1 MLRQFVCV
9 LLVVP
14 IMSIQLEA
22 QSWKEYLDSAEICR
36 TNKDFE
42 KAITFYE
49 QSAKYLP
56 KDSTETD
63 SNIQLLTLTA
73 NFYYLSMSQYEKAK
87 SIYLKARNIISK
99 INGTGNN
106 SFSMNAFMIGQIYY
120 RLKDIS
126 QSEKFYIE
134 AKLTWQSL
142 FGKNSKQY
150 AAVCNALGILY
161 NDNGE
166 YDKAELQHFE
176 ARAIRKEL
184 KDSAYYAQSCNN
196 LAAIY
201 WNLGQPD
208 KAEPL
213 ALEAKEIRGS
223 LAIVPKPT
231 YAISCVNLANIYRD
245 MGKYE
250 KAEAL
255 YIEAKNIRETY
266 LTKDNDEYALSCDIL
281 ADLYYFMKQYDKAEP
296 LYIESKAIREKIGS
310 TASFYYGQSCS
321 NMAALYREMGKFEE
335 AELLALRADTIYQS
349 FGNAAEGDIAI
360 NYNSLGVLFFA
371 MKKFDKAEDYLN
383 KARKIWK
390 KNLGEAHP
398 FYTDN
403 SLSLARVFWQDNEIQ
418 KANELYVE
426 AFDAQLKQAGSF
438 FSFTSEEEK
447 QLYLK
452 NIAGSEDEYQSF
464 YFQKMNQRNNGQPY
478 QISLQKRN
486 QILASSQEMRQL
498 IYDSRDTLLTN
509 KYAKWVTIKKQIAT
523 LYAKGES
530 APKDQLQLLLEKADV
545 LEKDIVRSSKTLKKA
560 TQNKVDWKLI
570 RNQLGPTEAAI
581 EFIEFSYFDGRRN
594 TDSTFYVAQVLRKGM
609 TEPAYIPLFEKKKL
623 DSLFRKAFFGS
634 VGINQFYTRGLE
646 LTEDNSYSQQAYK
659 TIWKPMENQLAGVT
673 KIYYAPAGLLHR
685 ISFAALAV
693 DSTEVLSDKYQLVQL
708 STTASIPGLE
718 SDYVNNRDKILLY
731 GGVRY
736 TQDSTKTKPLI
747 DSGSLA
753 NRSGF
758 NYLPGT
764 EKEVDEIAASGAGK
778 KYTPVVLKGWLAK
791 EDSIRALN
799 GINSPTVLHI
809 ATHGF
814 FFDDPESNS
823 SENKKMNLGGGE
835 AFQNAENPL
844 FRSGLLFAGANDTW
858 KGKYIEGSQEDGIL
872 TAYEVSNLYLPNTRL
887 VVLSACET
895 ALGDIKGSEG
905 VYGLQRAFK
914 MAGVKNLVMSL
925 WKVPDTETAEF
936 MQLFYKK
943 MFDGKAIDQSFYEA
957 QMLMKNKY
965 KKEPYKWAAWILL
978 R

>member
-1 MLRQFVCV
+1 
-9 LLVVP
+9 
-14 IMSIQLEA
+14 MSTQTQA
-22 QSWKEYLDSAEICR
+22 QSWKEYLDSAELYR
-36 TNKDFE
+36 KNNDFE
-42 KAITFYE
+42 KGIFFYE
-49 QSAKYLP
+49 QADKSRP
-56 KDSTETD
+56 TD
-63 SNIQLLTLTA
+63 SIQTESNISLLTQTA
-73 NFYYLSMSQYEKAK
+73 NFYYLSLSQYEKAK
-87 SIYLKARNIISK
+87 ELYLKAKTILSK
-99 INGTGNN
+99 IQGRNN
-106 SFSMNAFMIGQIYY
+106 DTYGRNAFMLGQIYY
-120 RLKDIS
+120 KLKDVIK
-126 QSEKFYIE
+126 SEEFYFE
-134 AKLTWQSL
+134 AKQIWQDI

-161 NDNGE
+161 NDNGDYE
-166 YDKAELQHFE
+166 KAELQHFE

-255 YIEAKNIRETY
+255 YIEAKNIREKY

-321 NMAALYREMGKFEE
+321 NMAALYREMGKYEQ
-335 AELLALRADTIYQS
+335 AQSLALKADMIYQS

-371 MKKFDKAEDYLN
+371 MKKFDKAEEYLG
-383 KARKIWK
+383 KARIIWK
-390 KNLGEAHP
+390 KNLGEEHP
-398 FYTDN
+398 FYTEN
-403 SLSLARVFWQDNEIQ
+403 SLSLARVNWQNDDIQ
-418 KANELYVE
+418 KANELYVQ
-426 AFDAQLKQAGSF
+426 AFDAQVKLAGSF

-464 YFQKMNQRNNGQPY
+464 YFQKMNQGNGGQPY
-478 QISLQKRN
+478 QISLLKRN

-545 LEKDIVRSSKTLKKA
+545 LEKDIVRSSKALNIA

-581 EFIEFSYFDGRRN
+581 EFIEFNYFDGHKN

-609 TEPAYIPLFEKKKL
+609 TEPAYIPLFEKHKL

-646 LTEDNSYSQQAYK
+646 LTEDNSYSQQAYN
-659 TIWKPMENQLAGVT
+659 TIWKPMENQLAGLT

-693 DSTEVLSDKYQLVQL
+693 DSAEVLSDKYQLVQL
-708 STTASIPGLE
+708 STTASIPVLKPG
-718 SDYVNNRDKILLY
+718 YVNTQDKILLY
-731 GGVRY
+731 GGVQYNR
-736 TQDSTKTKPLI
+736 DSTKANSLI
-747 DSGSLA
+747 DSGSIA
-753 NRSGF
+753 KRSGF

-764 EKEVDEIAASGAGK
+764 EKEVDAIATTGAEK

-791 EDSIRALN
+791 EDSVKVLN
-799 GINSPTVLHI
+799 GIKSPAVIHI

-814 FFDDPESNS
+814 FFDDPESNN
-823 SENKKMNLGGGE
+823 SENKKMNLGDGA
-835 AFQNAENPL
+835 AFQFAENPL
-844 FRSGLLFAGANDTW
+844 LRSGLLFAGANDTW
-858 KGKYIEGSQEDGIL
+858 KGKNIEGSQDDGIL

-925 WKVPDTETAEF
+925 WKVPDIETAEF
-936 MQLFYKK
+936 MQLFYKN
-943 MFDGKAIDQSFYEA
+943 MFEGKAIDQSFYET
-957 QMLMKNKY
+957 QMIMKNKY
-965 KKEPYKWAAWILL
+965 RNDPYKWAAWILL
-978 R
+978 K